1 MSDSK
6 TARETYMKMKEFHDN
21 CSKSC
26 LKLDADRKTNC
37 LNTCDQQTKVYSSRF
52 NNNQEG

>member
-1 MSDSK
+1 
-6 TARETYMKMKEFHDN
+6 MKMKEFHDN
-21 CSKSC
+21 CSKPC